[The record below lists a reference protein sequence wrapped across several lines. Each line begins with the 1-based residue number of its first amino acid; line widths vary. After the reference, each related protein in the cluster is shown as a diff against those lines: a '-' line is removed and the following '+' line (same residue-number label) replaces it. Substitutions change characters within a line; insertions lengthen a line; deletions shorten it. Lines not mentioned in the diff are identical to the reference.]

1 MRNLKVKTHLPNEIL
16 INGKTYQRDNELT
29 ALFALGKVSN
39 FGLQAKESTD
49 KKKIAVLPVL
59 SRNLRGKR
67 DLWGN
72 YYTPTMHIF
81 SYSN

>member
-29 ALFALGKVSN
+29 SLFALGKVSR
-39 FGLQAKESTD
+39 FGLQAKEATD
-49 KKKIAVLPVL
+49 KKRIAVLPVL

-72 YYTPTMHIF
+72 YYSPTMHIF
-81 SYSN
+81 SCSI